1 MAYSFD
7 KFEQY
12 AEDLLNAQYKV
23 SDIIEHKLTRGEI
36 REDFLCDVISD
47 TFVNPPNLQ
56 RGVLYLNGTKIHN
69 QVDIVLCRDA
79 ARRAPIRSSRFSIME
94 PQDIKMILEVKSN
107 ATGSDLKKFNELARK
122 VKTIGLTHPPLCGMF
137 CYNLKMNMDGVFK
150 RFGYKYDKT
159 LLQFVDDKTLGTTYS
174 HIDFLISIDTTP
186 HAASGL
192 LSQYT
197 LTKDSTTGRYIR
209 STVYPTI
216 KNLFDI
222 IQQAMKLP

>member
-1 MAYSFD
+1 MAYTFD

-36 REDFLCDVISD
+36 REDFLCDVLRDS
-47 TFVNPPNLQ
+47 FVDPPNLQ
-56 RGVLYLNGTKIHN
+56 RGVLYLNGTRIHN

-79 ARRAPIRSSRFSIME
+79 SRRAPIRSSRFSIME
-94 PQDIKMILEVKSN
+94 PQDLKMILEVKSN
-107 ATGSDLKKFNELARK
+107 ATGTDLKKFNDLARK

-137 CYNLKMNMDGVFK
+137 CYNLRMTMDNVFK
-150 RFGYKYDKT
+150 RFGHKLDNT
-159 LLQFVDDKTLGTTYS
+159 LLQFVDDITLTTQYS
-174 HIDFLISIDTTP
+174 HIDFLVTIDTKP
-186 HAASGL
+186 HTSTGL

-197 LTKDSTTGRYIR
+197 LLKDNTTGRYIR
-209 STVYPTI
+209 SAVYPTI

-222 IQQAMKLP
+222 VQQAIRTP